1 MGVSA
6 PARRPATPRK
16 LLAPSRQ
23 PRHSTRVSRGGGREK
38 DLATTVGRRGR
49 EPGSRTLRSWRKEGC
64 FVPTLEPQEEPARLT
79 LGWSPV
85 GPTAHFRSWGLSR
98 CLCDG
103 TRTQP
108 AVPGGGRGG
117 ATTASLCKHGCGL
130 GCEARGG
137 WKSREGPGGKS
148 AGFPKQPSGGGS
160 AGVGDA
166 ASEDSQTG
174 GAARRGP
181 GRGPRGTPETVAG
194 ACPQKQEW
202 DGPCGQG
209 LGE

>member
-1 MGVSA
+1 M
-6 PARRPATPRK
+6 
-16 LLAPSRQ
+16 
-23 PRHSTRVSRGGGREK
+23 
-38 DLATTVGRRGR
+38 
-49 EPGSRTLRSWRKEGC
+49 
-64 FVPTLEPQEEPARLT
+64 PTLEPQEEPARLT

-174 GAARRGP
+174 GRRGGDLAEAP
-181 GRGPRGTPETVAG
+181 EGRLKLSPAPVRRSRNGTGPAG
-194 ACPQKQEW
+194 RA
-202 DGPCGQG
+202 
-209 LGE
+209 